1 MRVRSTL
8 FLTGVLLAGC
18 ATDPQP
24 DTVRPVSMD
33 EPPEA
38 LVGDWR
44 VVGAVDPQGRYL
56 EPDAVSFSLEIA
68 DDGQVAGS
76 AACNSWNAQVEH
88 VDDDHLRFGAI
99 GLTRAACQI
108 QDPDARAFEDLFVTN
123 LTRTMEWSR
132 SSDTLV
138 LRFQDGQEWE
148 LTAPD

>member
-1 MRVRSTL
+1 MRLRVTL
-8 FLTGVLLAGC
+8 LLAGLVLSAC

-24 DTVRPVSMD
+24 ETVRPVSMD

-38 LVGDWR
+38 LAGNWR

-56 EPDAVSFSLEIA
+56 EPGAVSFTIEIA
-68 DDGQVAGS
+68 SDGNGAGS
-76 AACNSWNAQVEH
+76 AACNSWNGQVEH

-99 GLTRAACQI
+99 GLTRAACHI

-132 SSDTLV
+132 SSDMLV